1 MPKPADPA
9 CLAASRIIK
18 KLLPAQD
25 GAKKLARRYGDALVC
40 VRYRKDEQRGERY
53 TTVELL
59 IETVPI
65 PPAKLPQAE
74 VQVTLDPY
82 DRELRLA
89 ACALGA
95 RWNPQQRHWTM
106 TRQAAKQLRLLQV
119 IRPASPPI
127 DIKNGK

>member
-1 MPKPADPA
+1 MPNTAEPAR
-9 CLAASRIIK
+9 LADSRIIK
-18 KLLPAQD
+18 KLLPEQG
-25 GAKKLARRYGDALVC
+25 GAKKLARRFGDALVC

-59 IETVPI
+59 IERVPI
-65 PPAKLPQAE
+65 PPDKLPQAE
-74 VQVTLDPY
+74 VQVTLDPF

-95 RWNPQQRHWTM
+95 RWNPQQRQWTM
-106 TRQAAKQLRLLQV
+106 SRQAAKQLQLLQAT
-119 IRPASPPI
+119 RPASPPM